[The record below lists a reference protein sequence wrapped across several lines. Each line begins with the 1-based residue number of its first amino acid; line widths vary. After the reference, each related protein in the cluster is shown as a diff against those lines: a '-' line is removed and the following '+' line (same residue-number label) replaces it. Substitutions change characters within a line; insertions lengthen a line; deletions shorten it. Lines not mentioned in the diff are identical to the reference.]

1 VVLSLILI
9 GLAIALAPLPLT
21 AFMVVVPSKRG
32 VRKGAAFVFGWLVSL
47 AIVVTVTVLATGN
60 NPPKANTAPSL
71 ASRAVKIAIGVV
83 LLVIAIRRRRRMGQP
98 KKPKKPPKWQASV
111 DTMTPWFALALAP
124 VLQPWGLVA
133 AGAATV
139 VEAKLSSVESYLA
152 LFFFCVLGSASYLA
166 IEIYAGFEPDQALL
180 TRFRTWIDSHTD
192 QVIILGSLI
201 LGFWLIAN
209 SMYLVFT

>member
-1 VVLSLILI
+1 
-9 GLAIALAPLPLT
+9 
-21 AFMVVVPSKRG
+21 
-32 VRKGAAFVFGWLVSL
+32 
-47 AIVVTVTVLATGN
+47 
-60 NPPKANTAPSL
+60 
-71 ASRAVKIAIGVV
+71 
-83 LLVIAIRRRRRMGQP
+83 MGQP
-98 KKPKKPPKWQASV
+98 KKPKKPPRWQASV
-111 DTMTPWFALALAP
+111 DTMTPLFALALAP

-139 VEAKLSSVESYLA
+139 VEAKLSSVASYLA